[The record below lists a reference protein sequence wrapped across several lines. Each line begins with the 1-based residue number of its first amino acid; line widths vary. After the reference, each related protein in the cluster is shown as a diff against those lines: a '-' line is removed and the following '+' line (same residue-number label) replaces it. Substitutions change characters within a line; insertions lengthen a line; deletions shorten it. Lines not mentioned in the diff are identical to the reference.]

1 MNSNIREQIDYGL
14 RNGNWG
20 IEFQISLNN
29 VTCSF
34 LLLILP
40 YDKYFYTCP
49 TILRPGGSTE
59 ILLFYE
65 YGCFIYG
72 PPITLGSTKV
82 VYLIINALRTI
93 RYIYR

>member
-1 MNSNIREQIDYGL
+1 MYGL

-40 YDKYFYTCP
+40 FDKYFTRVP
-49 TILRPGGSTE
+49 Q
-59 ILLFYE
+59 FYVLGAVQRSC
-65 YGCFIYG
+65 YFTNTDVSFMD

-82 VYLIINALRTI
+82 VYLIINALRTS

>member
-40 YDKYFYTCP
+40 FDKYITRVP
-49 TILRPGGSTE
+49 RPGGSTE

-82 VYLIINALRTI
+82 EYLIINALRTS